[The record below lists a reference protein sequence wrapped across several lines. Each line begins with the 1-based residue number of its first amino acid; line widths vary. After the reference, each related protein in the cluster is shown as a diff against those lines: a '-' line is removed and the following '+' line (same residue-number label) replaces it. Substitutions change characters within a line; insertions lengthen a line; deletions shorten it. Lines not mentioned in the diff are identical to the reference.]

1 MFGSPQ
7 MQTEPPLR
15 RRNATAM
22 KQTWSNMRVLK
33 LLLGRLTQPLPEMSF
48 LTGQRATH
56 IVLTCFDQFPGCLSC
71 SSSTWPA
78 AQLMPWALEDKENGK
93 CICPEGTFIGGED
106 QQCKDFYGAH
116 LFPKR
121 HQGVAVGWER
131 YLPWMVSAY
140 DFKCSRPAQS
150 TRQNISLPFPS
161 FISDISDKPNNE
173 LYIPYIYTPYI
184 YICIYTI
191 YIYIY
196 HIYMY
201 IPYIYIYIYIPY
213 IFMYHIYIYTIYMYM
228 PYIYI
233 YIYICI
239 YHIYLYTIYMYIP
252 YISYIPF
259 IFIYHIYIYHIYVYT
274 IYISNIPCIF
284 IYHIYIYHIY
294 VYTIYMY
301 IPYIS
306 YIPCILIYHIY
317 IYIYIHMTKI
327 IWISLTR
334 FPFGVGRDLIPDR
347 GWSLGCAPV
356 LPMRCVQEWE
366 PVLDARRCV

>member
-48 LTGQRATH
+48 LTGQRSTH

-184 YICIYTI
+184 YIYMYIHHI
-191 YIYIY
+191 YIPYIYMYIY
-196 HIYMY
+196 HIYLCT
-201 IPYIYIYIYIPY
+201 
-213 IFMYHIYIYTIYMYM
+213 IYIYTIYMYM

-233 YIYICI
+233 CI
-239 YHIYLYTIYMYIP
+239 YHIYLYTIYIYIP
-252 YISYIPF
+252 YIF
-259 IFIYHIYIYHIYVYT
+259 VYHIYI
-274 IYISNIPCIF
+274 
-284 IYHIYIYHIY
+284 
-294 VYTIYMY
+294 YTIYMY

-317 IYIYIHMTKI
+317 IYPYDQDYLN
-327 IWISLTR
+327 ISNAVSFWSWTGLDSWPRLKPGLRTCTANALRPGMGASSRCPAMRLT
-334 FPFGVGRDLIPDR
+334 
-347 GWSLGCAPV
+347 SS
-356 LPMRCVQEWE
+356 
-366 PVLDARRCV
+366 

>member
-7 MQTEPPLR
+7 MQTEPPLW

-22 KQTWSNMRVLK
+22 KQTSSNMRVLK

-48 LTGQRATH
+48 LTGQRSTH

-121 HQGVAVGWER
+121 HQGVAVGWQR

-173 LYIPYIYTPYI
+173 LYIPYIYT
-184 YICIYTI
+184 I
-191 YIYIY
+191 YIYQ
-196 HIYMY
+196 
-201 IPYIYIYIYIPY
+201 
-213 IFMYHIYIYTIYMYM
+213 
-228 PYIYI
+228 
-233 YIYICI
+233 
-239 YHIYLYTIYMYIP
+239 
-252 YISYIPF
+252 
-259 IFIYHIYIYHIYVYT
+259 IYIYHIYVYT
-274 IYISNIPCIF
+274 IYID
-284 IYHIYIYHIY
+284 
-294 VYTIYMY
+294 VYTIYIY
-301 IPYIS
+301 IPYI
-306 YIPCILIYHIY
+306 Y
-317 IYIYIHMTKI
+317 IYT
-327 IWISLTR
+327 IWPRLSEYL
-334 FPFGVGRDLIPDR
+334 
-347 GWSLGCAPV
+347 
-356 LPMRCVQEWE
+356 
-366 PVLDARRCV
+366 

>member
-1 MFGSPQ
+1 
-7 MQTEPPLR
+7 MQTEPPLW

-22 KQTWSNMRVLK
+22 KQTSSNMRVLK

-48 LTGQRATH
+48 LTGQRSTH

-121 HQGVAVGWER
+121 HQGVAVGWQR

-173 LYIPYIYTPYI
+173 LYIPYIY
-184 YICIYTI
+184 
-191 YIYIY
+191 
-196 HIYMY
+196 
-201 IPYIYIYIYIPY
+201 IPYIYIPDI
-213 IFMYHIYIYTIYMYM
+213 
-228 PYIYI
+228 
-233 YIYICI
+233 
-239 YHIYLYTIYMYIP
+239 YTIYMYIP
-252 YISYIPF
+252 YIY
-259 IFIYHIYIYHIYVYT
+259 
-274 IYISNIPCIF
+274 
-284 IYHIYIYHIY
+284 
-294 VYTIYMY
+294 
-301 IPYIS
+301 
-306 YIPCILIYHIY
+306 
-317 IYIYIHMTKI
+317 
-327 IWISLTR
+327 
-334 FPFGVGRDLIPDR
+334 
-347 GWSLGCAPV
+347 
-356 LPMRCVQEWE
+356 
-366 PVLDARRCV
+366 